1 MATLQSASEQ
11 RFILYSVP
19 WQTYSRLLRAFADR
33 PAVRLTYDRG
43 ILELMTVSHEH
54 ESFAHILGRLV
65 EVLTEVLGLPVKG
78 GGSTTFRRRK
88 RQRGLEPD
96 ACWWIANEPFVRGK
110 REIDLRR
117 DPPPDL
123 ALEIDVTHSSLSRP
137 DIYAALGVPEVWRLQ
152 AETLTC
158 YILQTDGSYQAADTS
173 GAFAGLKITELLPFL
188 ALQGQLEENALVRQ
202 FRMWVQQRFSR

>member
-19 WQTYSRLLRAFADR
+19 WQTYCRLLRAFADR

-43 ILELMTVSHEH
+43 VLELMTVSHEH
-54 ESFAHILGRLV
+54 ESYAHILGRLV
-65 EVLTEVLGLPVKG
+65 DVLTEVLGLPVKG

-96 ACWWIANEPFVRGK
+96 ACWWIANEPLVRGK
-110 REIDLRR
+110 KEIDLRR

-123 ALEIDVTHSSLSRP
+123 ALEIDVTHSSLSRL

-152 AETLTC
+152 AETLTG
-158 YILQTDGSYQAADTS
+158 YILRTDGRYQAADTS
-173 GAFAGLKITELLPFL
+173 RAFPGLQITELLPFL

-202 FRMWVQQRFSR
+202 FRSWAEERFSR